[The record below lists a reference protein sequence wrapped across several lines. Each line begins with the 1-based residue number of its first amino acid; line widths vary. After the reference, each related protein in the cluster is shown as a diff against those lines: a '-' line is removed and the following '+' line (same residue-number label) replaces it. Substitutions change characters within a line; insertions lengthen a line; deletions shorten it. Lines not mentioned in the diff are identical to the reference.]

1 MTPDLVALL
10 CSRYPRIF
18 PAGRLPRR
26 SGIGNGW
33 FGVLDAVS
41 FLRLMEEAS
50 EWWRRDLQIV
60 QIRDVAEFPTR
71 SWERP

>member
-18 PAGRLPRR
+18 PAGRLPQR

-33 FGVLDAVS
+33 FGVLE
-41 FLRLMEEAS
+41 LMDEAS